1 MIGPKP
7 GSRPGCV
14 IVDGPEPGE
23 LWWLQDLDFWTAG
36 ALNGRVGDGLS
47 DETCILPGGVIRGRV
62 WRWVIVAAVAVAD
75 ERPGEEL
82 RGSTADNREGSG
94 ILQTG
99 MDVERELLGE
109 LE

>member
-1 MIGPKP
+1 MVGPRP

-14 IVDGPEPGE
+14 IVDGPGPGE
-23 LWWLQDLDFWTAG
+23 LWLLQDLDFWTAG

-47 DETCILPGGVIRGRV
+47 DETCKLPGVVIRGRV
-62 WRWVIVAAVAVAD
+62 WRWVMVVAIAD

-82 RGSTADNREGSG
+82 GCSTADNREGFG
-94 ILQTG
+94 ILQAG
-99 MDVERELLGE
+99 SDVERDTLGE